1 MASWCSVHFGEWE
14 YPVGVAIPN
23 SFLFNGPFPEFGIH
37 SNAGV
42 EVHKEDDLIFQRN
55 VGEYE
60 VQGRVEAVFEL
71 IIDKGWGAGITTIA
85 CWLLFELCDCQQ
97 EESNGQSQGPRSS
110 SQQQTTI
117 VPASCPIYPTPR
129 ELLPSLETFLGFL
142 QGVPWPVA
150 EAGIRHTLTLRSSVP
165 VVVPG
170 TPHSTCGGPQ
180 SAAPRMLLFP
190 YRQPVPEPM
199 GSTSQAAGRETSL
212 LATRASHSFEVSP
225 VTAGETS
232 QPPASAAG
240 RFPIAEEPEDS
251 RIAECRPF
259 FLLVNSGRFGLPT
272 SPGSA
277 GHSNRQLLE
286 GRTQGCASVEEASRS
301 KQPPP
306 LNERHGSR
314 TYYRPLGGEEQ
325 TLAPPS
331 LAGGRTEAAGSATTD
346 HISMSSP
353 CFHQDS
359 VHRGSS
365 SEGEDRSVSH
375 SDSPVLMGEIGPFK
389 GTSTGGWS
397 TSAYL
402 SAVQDCAGIG
412 TQAGSVHE
420 ENLGSNQP
428 SQRSEKGRSPSD
440 GEHRVEDV
448 VGMEWAP
455 SIVNDRAA
463 DPVVLGVTKADVHPV
478 PQLDIDAIGHDME
491 DERVVT
497 EPTVQDGTLL
507 EEVSAAF
514 GVSTVGIISKSPRST
529 VSDPCRDSASVA
541 QRLES
546 QCHLLNGDC
555 HLGQGKAAEPMRAS
569 DSLHPISEQRPDC
582 SSQSESKENIQD
594 VGNEIGLAE
603 PPVRTETLL
612 DALGVCSLNEEDI
625 KGHSASEEDSN
636 CQTGEILNKPVDK
649 LRDGGRNKDIPDC
662 DFLLQD
668 RLNNTTA
675 VCVGNKENV
684 GSREEPMRFLG
695 SESTKPNRGEEAA
708 MAIEPT
714 TSSEELT
721 DDAHRDEG
729 VNCGHNQTE
738 GEAGELGSAC
748 QSEVET
754 EVHRAEPALPAALES
769 PSPGTKSD
777 LLNNRESQAL
787 SPPCLPIG
795 GTSLVNAD
803 STTQRLNSNV
813 NTLAFDKLHLLNTL
827 GLKAEIPNTSPG
839 STSSG
844 IRRQMGKVGNLIDPE
859 ASSTVVETAVTHEED
874 VSDVGGLS
882 VNINLAEDG
891 VAFTEEWSG
900 VASNLAMA
908 ECLVPG
914 NSLPKVDLFPH
925 FTETKDES
933 PLTIKATAHM
943 HSIPI
948 TTCPTSDHSLPATA
962 NTDNDTLTY
971 SNLGKLCCSPV
982 VESGISDASRMQ
994 GEVSTPGQHSEGRR
1008 SCTVLGEVAR
1018 TSGGCVVQGNTP
1030 RNSSEPGDIT
1040 VLMEDV
1046 ETQSELYSTDQ
1057 RELETNDKTRGL
1069 HPGSDIKSKPDPP
1082 AYTPFPNNPFGSV
1095 GISVEGVGRLC
1106 VTALA
1111 VNNATV
1117 KKGCLHGAASN
1128 MEHSVIGNIGGDS
1141 MDVEVPI
1148 VMDEVMDV
1156 DPVSE
1161 RAGRNVIEASDLS
1174 NVSPVPTPLELLSDC
1189 SVVSGTCRGEGSV
1202 DETPSAKSS
1211 AVTITLG
1218 DTVGEEVEGLESL
1231 TRAGDPVATCAQLEV
1246 KDTLAAHRHDG
1257 ARVSP
1262 CIRAR
1267 DVHWR
1272 VSLTTVTP
1280 GDDGNLDPLMQ
1291 AESLTCTAE
1300 EESYQQNRCE
1310 GPATDE
1316 PPHRVRIPICP
1327 SNNTESEASLQGA
1340 VGVPRSE
1347 SPLDATPVTSGQDV
1361 VDPPRAA
1368 RPREQGATDGP
1379 QTMCEAGLDQPS
1391 LVCVEGKGDLLPKCR
1406 TKHVPSEACELL
1418 GEPCDHFTAVDK
1430 TKAHMNPVR
1439 EELEKFPTG
1448 MEYGAARPGAISQM
1462 KNRKFDTED
1471 KPAKTQ
1477 RCSLSVP
1484 DAENCNFSAGPMA
1497 ASGQSEVAEAGESP
1511 ESPSG
1516 TFPPSCMTAG
1526 AVQHHDG
1533 GVPATL
1539 RHLERVHACENDTEV
1554 KDDSAGSKKAAD
1566 VCPTEF
1572 SGEHSGKKVNPSS
1585 AGLGNGDSSPENHLL
1600 WDEASA
1606 ALAQTEQRLTMNDSI
1621 HDSEFESVSEQS
1633 NKLILSNPD
1642 PGLRAQEACPFV
1654 GSVFKRELGLSSGNE
1669 QRCLGATDTNLLEQS
1684 MADNNEAEVTEVR
1697 LNKTHGDKS
1706 SKFLLDCPRKVDTAD
1721 AEEGELAKSFPYD
1734 SQGDLVR
1741 GQSSVDERD
1750 EEENVCGKSMV
1761 RQDAAKNGV
1770 LQSCSLLRSEESA
1783 EELNSVTGSE
1793 LSVRLGSSLGAE
1805 QDQDEGSMESD
1816 GMFGSDGLCWSMEG
1830 SEMTVRDDA
1839 EGFEDEI
1846 SSDKGSMQT
1855 EVRAVC
1861 IRVPDSPEE
1870 RAVCITV
1877 ATSPQPMS
1885 FSAVKSSRQAN
1896 REVGGASQTSLDA
1909 EGKLVPVSCEKEE
1922 RLADERQEE
1931 IKKSQVPEECPG
1943 WSERR
1948 VGIPPAS
1955 EWTGSPMASQSP
1967 DTMQQTLQLGLA
1979 MASSK
1984 CEVTRTLETE
1994 RREKLLGEERA
2005 KGLISVT
2012 GLPERLDSSDGVGLE
2027 ASEGSREHDVLPG
2040 VAPCELMGSN
2050 ELTEQTNE
2058 EEEESELEEE
2068 LEEEQSEK
2076 SEQEEESKEELE
2088 EEQSEEEE
2096 EEDCSVPSEVDFS
2109 HIAMAVRNEDDPLPP
2124 SGIVMHNAHPCEG
2137 ERVSQKTCSLTGFS
2151 EELSVSGD
2159 RSPELEDQYLE
2170 ENQRGN
2176 SNPNQLKQQFDFSRE
2191 AEGEPAGFVEE
2202 LPADQREDAKSKL
2215 VTLDEKGEPSGN
2227 EIATTQPECT
2237 KHASEWRDL
2246 KTDPQQDHEVP
2257 KQNLNAGVEQET
2269 GNEVTSDC
2277 GQSQQ
2282 EETLAQLS
2290 PFNRK
2295 PQALL
2300 SESLDLIPIAE
2311 IRQGRRTNPEPEHA
2325 DTRWQDMELDVMG
2338 MGQAVVKHRDLS
2350 EKESVDL
2357 SNSEAGVEVGSMI
2370 VSSSPEYLNLQLSE
2384 SESERED
2391 ITSQRLNGQRH
2402 LDSQELKRSR
2412 TEETLSSNS
2421 AGASPSKRTCMSQQ
2435 TGTEGFVSAERL
2447 NLSLLSLSK
2456 ELRRH
2461 RAWHIGRLVQQFFT
2475 ERRASWERRFYS
2487 KARVFNRRAEVAR
2500 IVREFFKTP
2509 VVQPQKEAINTLHRN
2524 VESERLTVVNPCYTS
2539 EIAGCRQEPRDN
2551 EELLCQEVQH
2561 RDSVGCGLDY
2571 RCAADGTAA
2580 TSATDPSPSIPHS
2593 LNTEVNLLVGV
2604 MDDLETS
2611 PLQDAGKCDGEME
2624 TVQEN
2629 SWGNVLHINSP
2640 DSRKSH
2646 SDKRIQGNLDRMQK
2660 TSNYGFPSTL
2670 LAKGSGICLEGSDAP
2685 RESQTGPWS
2694 LLQRSSSADSHEGL
2708 ESSGSNLCDSQEV
2721 KEVPGGGVG
2730 MEEDAGDVS
2739 GHLLQELS
2747 KTSGSLMSFSSAR
2760 VVRDGEAG
2768 KDSECCAPPA
2778 DESIDYAI
2786 GGVTGIFCDHRP
2798 STDVSPPSPAL
2809 CTDPSTS
2816 DPGHLGGMKRFSV
2829 AELSYPVHDN
2839 RGRSHDV
2846 AEYFSVTEPSPP
2858 VHDNR
2863 CRSHDVVKDC
2873 GVTEPPPPDHDN
2885 LGRSYGVGETLLN
2898 VNCVGSNVSP
2908 LGSSHNVQSL
2918 RSQIGSSI
2926 ALDPVSGGFAESLPK
2941 FRGDCDGKQGRECLT
2956 DRSAPSDWRD
2966 SSLVAV
2972 VHGCEPDVQH
2982 ADRDW
2987 PQATPRRRR
2996 QAGRSVESLG
3006 TDFSPSRSPGF
3017 EAERFGMVA
3026 PPNVSMRDPVRS
3038 QSSPEWKGEPSTE
3051 GEIAIRETG
3060 TEPEAKTKVELL
3072 EDSVSQRAGDSI
3084 ERLWTGFPKSDKED
3098 TGKDGIITPVASSQ
3112 TSSVCFAE
3120 DRVVERGRALL
3131 VVGDAHPVLAWS
3143 QNPTEWKIPPHWGAA
3158 DPGRGGEPGSGR
3170 VQEPGLGWGGDPGTS
3185 GSSSVADL
3193 SSAVSPP
3200 PQLSLANRHS
3210 LRAKKRIRESGDGAD
3225 GSSQLMFP
3233 ASPCPLPPEDESHG
3247 DSISC
3252 VIIISD
3258 SEEQPPLKAVKQE
3271 SESDDEAGDYP
3282 YGHGARGS
3290 VARAPGSLPSGTPSG
3305 GNVYSERVKGVSH
3318 TPGASCRRGALR
3330 PSLPEQ
3336 YPAPRDSPSYPNLS
3350 ARPLAEVSLA
3360 TDSHRL
3366 QEANRS
3372 ERSMPECCTD
3382 LSLGEEHRTGPPNLQ
3397 IDGSPPIELLHLS
3410 RQRPNPISLV
3420 KSESVQSDLFQSQD
3434 PPALFDFR
3442 NTEFP
3447 DRLRLPYSLD
3457 DEIFPPPE
3465 LDYLS
3470 DSCDNSD
3477 REGSRDGFTSLR
3489 KQLVDSSGSDSVFS
3503 GSRPPVDHGDGKSC
3517 AELSLSQRNINPS
3530 CGWDLSQCEV
3540 RAASRLTPEGH
3551 SDGGQPGSA
3560 FWELRDGKR
3569 AEASSPSVVAAAPH
3583 FPSPGGPAESL
3594 WATSDQDVT
3603 GQLRECG
3610 LLLQC
3615 TSQTLQAEGI
3625 AQAHVKEWKEQIE
3638 ELQKQ
3643 TIPPPTHIAV
3653 IGDTGSG
3660 KSSLLNALLDEE
3672 AVLPTSAM
3680 RACTAVAVEV
3690 SHNSHNDCYCAEVE
3704 FFSEEEWQNELFSLL
3719 RDMSDKNG
3727 RLKKRRPDPNS
3738 EASMAYS
3745 RVKAVYGK
3753 ILPYNELKE
3762 IRDVT
3767 SYLGK
3772 TEIISET
3779 RARDFRFK
3787 VQRFIDSRT
3796 DDSRG
3801 CRGGEF
3807 WPIVKRVRI
3816 RVPRSAVLRT
3826 GAVLVDLPGIRDSN
3840 TARNNIAKEYLTN
3853 CDAVWIVANVTR
3865 AIDDKTAK
3873 DMLDESLRRQLLMD
3887 GQYGRIAFI
3896 CTKSDSHNVT
3906 EILRALPQTS
3916 DCNLLE
3922 DEIVELKN
3930 EIEKRQ
3936 TEQLTW
3942 ESELERLQVC
3952 TQIERRDSRAKQLEC
3967 AIKHQASE
3975 LDKLH
3980 RSMNLKR
3987 RELSMNS
3994 IKARNFFCKR
4004 NIRHNFKCGL
4014 QELKRQAKTEELDSE
4029 EEKEESDEEED
4040 EEEDNDDDVVHPL
4053 LTGGPEPVLSRD
4065 GQLHVFTVS
4074 STEYLKL
4081 RDKLLRDGPP
4091 QVFSSIED
4099 TEIPAVQRFVH
4110 QITLARRALATEMVI
4125 RKVATLISHVVA
4137 YLTNRR
4143 AQDASYQA
4151 QVRVTVQ
4158 TCLSRVEGLFHQTA
4172 EDCNRKIGSS
4182 FSLIETQL
4190 NNGMRLAVKSSKS
4203 SVLRWGSQPPRG
4215 YLYSTYKA
4223 TCGRNGTFTSPS
4235 CGTID
4240 FNEELTH
4247 PMFTPVMVIWSEV
4260 FSDSPLCSKSVFQ
4273 HLQTFKVDVLENLR
4287 HFFSDLKWQLQRIK
4301 GDPQPVDYILRQ
4313 QLSAVEAKLQNFTLM
4328 LMVDITARQRNISRI
4343 LTPSVQKEMTPAY
4356 TVCQLQT
4363 GSGSFKRMK
4372 SHLEKYVQKH
4382 GDHIF
4387 CTACRKLM
4395 EQLCLLQGVIYSHL
4409 KQVLSEIKNDL
4420 LVQFEPILKPVKI
4433 IDEIIPKL
4441 ESVCARIGNLC
4452 RRSHIDFTMPKI
4464 EEGEAEPESTTS
4476 LREQEKLEILSIQ
4489 KLEKFL
4495 GQARIMK
4502 IGELDV
4508 SPINPVEISLDEV
4521 ILCFEVSGSPRR
4533 CVIPFQSLSTCDFCP
4548 SMHFFIL
4555 YLQPQRAEVTG
4566 DHPRCNVV
4574 ILDEQQT
4581 SADFGEWM
4589 EVVRDHLRDSVQLRK
4604 LELCQGVERLQSLGV
4619 IFQGA
4624 NTWTSEGDG
4633 MPLAAPEPI
4642 GELVAFHSAG
4652 PFASTNQQ
4660 SRKRSW
4666 SEPATG
4672 IDRLNL
4678 QHTFQCPPHWQVTS
4692 FGTESELLPPILKK
4706 EKHDEQDTS
4715 SSDWVDRSVPPVLK
4729 WEMMANPKGGEFKNP

>member
-1 MASWCSVHFGEWE
+1 AQCQSELTAVNMTHHRSNSDGFPQYHLRRIGRRASLPDIGNLIDFSRRVTLIGRNVDVVDYVLSSANESRSRTISRTHARVIRSSPDNQHRLVDSSFSGVYINDRRIDGEVILKEGDTVTFGHPQGSQVEQGE
-14 YPVGVAIPN
+14 RVRQPN
-23 SFLFNGPFPEFGIH
+23 SEFY
-37 SNAGV
+37 
-42 EVHKEDDLIFQRN
+42 F
-55 VGEYE
+55 
-60 VQGRVEAVFEL
+60 
-71 IIDKGWGAGITTIA
+71 
-85 CWLLFELCDCQQ
+85 LFELCDCQQ
-97 EESNGQSQGPRSS
+97 EGSNGQSQGPRPS

-117 VPASCPIYPTPR
+117 VPVPCPIYPTPR
-129 ELLPSLETFLGFL
+129 ELFPFLETFPGFL

-150 EAGIRHTLTLRSSVP
+150 EAGIRHTLTLCSSMP
-165 VVVPG
+165 MVVPG

-190 YRQPVPEPM
+190 CRQPAPETM
-199 GSTSQAAGRETSL
+199 RSTSQAAGRETPS

-225 VTAGETS
+225 VMAGETS
-232 QPPASAAG
+232 RPPASAAG
-240 RFPIAEEPEDS
+240 RFPIAEEPEGS
-251 RIAECRPF
+251 WIAECRPF
-259 FLLVNSGRFGLPT
+259 FPLMNSGRFSLPT

-286 GRTQGCASVEEASRS
+286 GRTQGCASAEEASLS
-301 KQPPP
+301 SEQPPP

-314 TYYRPLGGEEQ
+314 MYHRPLGGEEQ

-331 LAGGRTEAAGSATTD
+331 LAGGRAETASSATTD
-346 HISMSSP
+346 HVPMSSP
-353 CFHQDS
+353 CFHQNLGR
-359 VHRGSS
+359 RGSL

-375 SDSPVLMGEIGPFK
+375 SDSPVLMGEIGLFK

-397 TSAYL
+397 TSAHS

-412 TQAGSVHE
+412 TQVGSVHE
-420 ENLGSNQP
+420 ENLDSNQP

-440 GEHRVEDV
+440 GEHRLEDA

-455 SIVNDRAA
+455 STVNDTAA
-463 DPVVLGVTKADVHPV
+463 DPAVLGVTKADVHLV
-478 PQLDIDAIGHDME
+478 PQLDINAVGHNMD

-497 EPTVQDGTLL
+497 ESTVQDGTVL

-514 GVSTVGIISKSPRST
+514 GVSTVGITSKSPRST

-541 QRLES
+541 QGLES

-555 HLGQGKAAEPMRAS
+555 HLGQGKAAEPMRES
-569 DSLHPISEQRPDC
+569 DSLHPVSEQWPDC
-582 SSQSESKENIQD
+582 SSQSESKENIQA

-603 PPVRTETLL
+603 PPVQTETPLV
-612 DALGVCSLNEEDI
+612 AQGGVCSLNEEDI
-625 KGHSASEEDSN
+625 KGNSASEEDSK
-636 CQTGEILNKPVDK
+636 CQTGKILNKPVDK
-649 LRDGGRNKDIPDC
+649 LRDGGRNKDIPEC
-662 DFLLQD
+662 DLLIQD
-668 RLNNTTA
+668 TLNNTTA

-695 SESTKPNRGEEAA
+695 SDCTKPDWGEEAT
-708 MAIEPT
+708 MAVEPT

-738 GEAGELGSAC
+738 GEAGELGSVYER
-748 QSEVET
+748 EVET
-754 EVHRAEPALPAALES
+754 EVHRQAEPILPAALEW

-795 GTSLVNAD
+795 GASLVNAG
-803 STTQRLNSNV
+803 STTQCLNSNG
-813 NTLAFDKLHLLNTL
+813 NKLAFDKLHLLNTL
-827 GLKAEIPNTSPG
+827 GLKAETPNTSPG
-839 STSSG
+839 STASG
-844 IRRQMGKVGNLIDPE
+844 IRGQTGKGGNLIDPE
-859 ASSTVVETAVTHEED
+859 TSSAVGETAVTREED
-874 VSDVGGLS
+874 VSDIGGLS
-882 VNINLAEDG
+882 VNIKLAEDG
-891 VAFTEEWSG
+891 VTFTEEWSG
-900 VASNLAMA
+900 VASNPAMA

-914 NSLPKVDLFPH
+914 NSLPKVDH
-925 FTETKDES
+925 FSHVTETKDGS
-933 PLTIKATAHM
+933 PLTMKAAANM

-948 TTCPTSDHSLPATA
+948 ATCPTSDHSLPAT
-962 NTDNDTLTY
+962 DNDTLTY
-971 SNLGKLCCSPV
+971 SNLGTLCCSPV
-982 VESGISDASRMQ
+982 VEPRISDAPRMQ
-994 GEVSTPGQHSEGRR
+994 GEVSTPGQHSEGGQ
-1008 SCTVLGEVAR
+1008 SCTVLGEVAGA
-1018 TSGGCVVQGNTP
+1018 SGGCVMQGNTP

-1040 VLMEDV
+1040 VLMEGV
-1046 ETQSELYSTDQ
+1046 ETQSELDSTDQ

-1069 HPGSDIKSKPDPP
+1069 RPGNDIKSKPDPP
-1082 AYTPFPNNPFGSV
+1082 ACTPFPSNPFGSV
-1095 GISVEGVGRLC
+1095 GINVEVVGRLC

-1117 KKGCLHGAASN
+1117 KKACLHAAASN
-1128 MEHSVIGNIGGDS
+1128 MERSVIGNVRGDS

-1161 RAGRNVIEASDLS
+1161 RAGRSVIEASDLS
-1174 NVSPVPTPLELLSDC
+1174 NVSPVPTPLELLNDH
-1189 SVVSGTCRGEGSV
+1189 SVVSETCRGEGSV
-1202 DETPSAKSS
+1202 DETPSAEVC

-1218 DTVGEEVEGLESL
+1218 DTAGEEVEGFESL
-1231 TRAGDPVATCAQLEV
+1231 TRAGDPVADCAQLEV
-1246 KDTLAAHRHDG
+1246 KDTLAAHWHDG
-1257 ARVSP
+1257 ARVPP

-1267 DVHWR
+1267 DAHWR

-1291 AESLTCTAE
+1291 AESLICTAE
-1300 EESYQQNRCE
+1300 EESYHRSRCE
-1310 GPATDE
+1310 VPATGE
-1316 PPHRVRIPICP
+1316 PPHRVRIPISPP
-1327 SNNTESEASLQGA
+1327 SNSESEASLQGA

-1347 SPLDATPVTSGQDV
+1347 SPPDATSVTSDRDV
-1361 VDPPRAA
+1361 VDPHRAE

-1379 QTMCEAGLDQPS
+1379 QTMSEAGLDQPS

-1406 TKHVPSEACELL
+1406 TNHVPSEASELL
-1418 GEPCDHFTAVDK
+1418 GEPCDHFTPVNK
-1430 TKAHMNPVR
+1430 TKANMNLVR
-1439 EELEKFPTG
+1439 EEFEKFPPG
-1448 MEYGAARPGAISQM
+1448 VEYGAARAGVISQM
-1462 KNRKFDTED
+1462 KNRTFDTAD
-1471 KPAKTQ
+1471 KLAKTQ
-1477 RCSLSVP
+1477 RCSQSVP
-1484 DAENCNFSAGPMA
+1484 DTENCNFSAVPMA
-1497 ASGQSEVAEAGESP
+1497 ASGQSEVAEAGEST
-1511 ESPSG
+1511 ESASG
-1516 TFPPSCMTAG
+1516 TFPPSCVTAG

-1533 GVPATL
+1533 GVPAAL
-1539 RHLERVHACENDTEV
+1539 RHLERIHACENVTEV

-1572 SGEHSGKKVNPSS
+1572 AGEHSGKKVHPST
-1585 AGLGNGDSSPENHLL
+1585 AGLGDGDSSPENHLL

-1621 HDSEFESVSEQS
+1621 HDSEFESASVQS
-1633 NKLILSNPD
+1633 NKLILSNSD
-1642 PGLRAQEACPFV
+1642 PGLQTQEACPFV
-1654 GSVFKRELGLSSGNE
+1654 GSVFERELGLSSGNE
-1669 QRCLGATDTNLLEQS
+1669 QGCLGATDTNQLEQS

-1697 LNKTHGDKS
+1697 LNETHGDKS

-1721 AEEGELAKSFPYD
+1721 AEEGELAKSIPYD

-1741 GQSSVDERD
+1741 RQLSVEERGK
-1750 EEENVCGKSMV
+1750 EENVCGKFMV
-1761 RQDAAKNGV
+1761 RQDAAKNGI
-1770 LQSCSLLRSEESA
+1770 LQSCSLLRSDESA

-1805 QDQDEGSMESD
+1805 QDQDEESMESD
-1816 GMFGSDGLCWSMEG
+1816 GMFGSDGQCWSMEG
-1830 SEMTVRDDA
+1830 SEMTARDDA

-1855 EVRAVC
+1855 ELRPVC
-1861 IRVPDSPEE
+1861 TLVPDGPEE

-1877 ATSPQPMS
+1877 STSPQPMS

-1896 REVGGASQTSLDA
+1896 SEVGRASQTPLDA
-1909 EGKLVPVSCEKEE
+1909 GGKLVPVSSEKGEG
-1922 RLADERQEE
+1922 LADERQEE
-1931 IKKSQVPEECPG
+1931 MKKSQVPEECPG

-1948 VGIPPAS
+1948 VGGSPAG
-1955 EWTGSPMASQSP
+1955 EWAGSPMASQNP
-1967 DTMQQTLQLGLA
+1967 DTMQQTLQWGLA

-1984 CEVTRTLETE
+1984 CELTRTLETE

-2027 ASEGSREHDVLPG
+2027 ASEGPREHDTLPG

-2050 ELTEQTNE
+2050 ELTEQTDE

-2068 LEEEQSEK
+2068 QSAQEELEESEQEEKLEEGQVQSELDEEESEQEKGLEEERKQEELEEEE
-2076 SEQEEESKEELE
+2076 SEQEEELEEESEQEEELE
-2088 EEQSEEEE
+2088 EEQSEEE

-2109 HIAMAVRNEDDPLPP
+2109 HVALAVRNVDDPLTP
-2124 SGIVMHNAHPCEG
+2124 SGIVTPNVNLCEG
-2137 ERVSQKTCSLTGFS
+2137 ERVSQGTYSLTDFS
-2151 EELSVSGD
+2151 KELSVSGD
-2159 RSPELEDQYLE
+2159 RSPELEDQHLE

-2176 SNPNQLKQQFDFSRE
+2176 PTPNQLEQQIDFSRE
-2191 AEGEPAGFVEE
+2191 AEGEPAGFVEQ
-2202 LPADQREDAKSKL
+2202 LPADQRGNTKSTS
-2215 VTLDEKGEPSGN
+2215 VTLDEKGELSWN
-2227 EIATTQPECT
+2227 ETATTQPECT
-2237 KHASEWRDL
+2237 KHASKWRDL
-2246 KTDPQQDHEVP
+2246 KTDPQQEPEVP
-2257 KQNLNAGVEQET
+2257 KQNLNAGAEQET

-2282 EETLAQLS
+2282 EETLAQRS
-2290 PFNRK
+2290 PVNRK
-2295 PQALL
+2295 HRALL
-2300 SESLDLIPIAE
+2300 SESLDLITIAE
-2311 IRQGRRTNPEPEHA
+2311 IRQERRTNPEPERA
-2325 DTRWQDMELDVMG
+2325 DTRWQDMNLDVMG
-2338 MGQAVVKHRDLS
+2338 MGQAVMKRRGLS
-2350 EKESVDL
+2350 EKESAGL
-2357 SNSEAGVEVGSMI
+2357 SNTEAEVEVGSMI

-2412 TEETLSSNS
+2412 TEEMLSSNS
-2421 AGASPSKRTCMSQQ
+2421 AGASPSKRVCTSQQ
-2435 TGTEGFVSAERL
+2435 TGREGFISAEKL

-2461 RAWHIGRLVQQFFT
+2461 RAWHIGRLAQQFFT
-2475 ERRASWERRFYS
+2475 ERRASLERRCYS
-2487 KARVFNRRAEVAR
+2487 KVRAFNRRAEVAR

-2509 VVQPQKEAINTLHRN
+2509 VARPVKEAINTLHQN

-2539 EIAGCRQEPRDN
+2539 EIPGCREEPRDN

-2561 RDSVGCGLDY
+2561 RGSVGCGLDY

-2580 TSATDPSPSIPHS
+2580 SRATEPSPSVPHS
-2593 LNTEVNLLVGV
+2593 LNTEVNLLVGE

-2611 PLQDAGKCDGEME
+2611 PLQDAGKCAGEME

-2640 DSRKSH
+2640 DSKKSH
-2646 SDKRIQGNLDRMQK
+2646 SDKRIQGNLGRMQK
-2660 TSNYGFPSTL
+2660 TINDGFPSPL
-2670 LAKGSGICLEGSDAP
+2670 LAKGAGICLEWSDAP

-2694 LLQRSSSADSHEGL
+2694 LPQRYSSADSHEGL
-2708 ESSGSNLCDSQEV
+2708 ESSGSDLYDSQEV

-2730 MEEDAGDVS
+2730 MEEDADDVS

-2747 KTSGSLMSFSSAR
+2747 KTSGSLMSFSSVR
-2760 VVRDGEAG
+2760 VVCDGEAG
-2768 KDSECCAPPA
+2768 KDSECSAPPA
-2778 DESIDYAI
+2778 DGSTDFAI
-2786 GGVTGIFCDHRP
+2786 GGVTGICCDHRP

-2816 DPGHLGGMKRFSV
+2816 DPGHLGGMKHFSV
-2829 AELSYPVHDN
+2829 AEPSYPVHDN

-2846 AEYFSVTEPSPP
+2846 VEYFRVTEPSSP
-2858 VHDNR
+2858 VHDNLGS
-2863 CRSHDVVKDC
+2863 SHDVVNDC

-2885 LGRSYGVGETLLN
+2885 LGRSYGVGEPLLN
-2898 VNCVGSNVSP
+2898 VNCVGSDVST

-2918 RSQIGSSI
+2918 RSQIGSSV
-2926 ALDPVSGGFAESLPK
+2926 ALDLVSGGFTESLPK
-2941 FRGDCDGKQGRECLT
+2941 FRGDCDGKRGRECST

-2972 VHGCEPDVQH
+2972 LHGCEPDVQH
-2982 ADRDW
+2982 ADSDW
-2987 PQATPRRRR
+2987 PQDTPRRRH
-2996 QAGRSVESLG
+2996 QTGRSIESLC

-3017 EAERFGMVA
+3017 EAERLGLVA
-3026 PPNVSMRDPVRS
+3026 PPNVGTRDPIRS
-3038 QSSPEWKGEPSTE
+3038 QSSPVWKGESTTE
-3051 GEIAIRETG
+3051 GEIAVRETG
-3060 TEPEAKTKVELL
+3060 TEPEVKPKVELL
-3072 EDSVSQRAGDSI
+3072 EDSVSQRPGDSI
-3084 ERLWTGFPKSDKED
+3084 ERLWTGSPKSDEED

-3120 DRVVERGRALL
+3120 DRMVERGRALR
-3131 VVGDAHPVLAWS
+3131 VDGDAHPVLAWS
-3143 QNPTEWKIPPHWGAA
+3143 QNPTEWKIPPHWDAA
-3158 DPGRGGEPGSGR
+3158 DPERGGEPGSGR
-3170 VQEPGLGWGGDPGTS
+3170 VREPGLGWEGDPSTS

-3200 PQLSLANRHS
+3200 PQLSLANCHS

-3225 GSSQLMFP
+3225 GSSQPMFP

-3247 DSISC
+3247 ASISC

-3282 YGHGARGS
+3282 YGNGARGS
-3290 VARAPGSLPSGTPSG
+3290 AARVPGTLPSGAASG

-3318 TPGASCRRGALR
+3318 PPGASCRRGALR

-3366 QEANRS
+3366 QEANHS

-3382 LSLGEEHRTGPPNLQ
+3382 LSLREERRTGSPNLQ
-3397 IDGSPPIELLHLS
+3397 IAGSPPIELLYLS

-3420 KSESVQSDLFQSQD
+3420 KSESVQSDLLQSQD
-3434 PPALFDFR
+3434 PPALPDFR

-3457 DEIFPPPE
+3457 DDIFPPPE

-3470 DSCDNSD
+3470 DSLDNSD
-3477 REGSRDGFTSLR
+3477 REGSGDGFTSLR
-3489 KQLVDSSGSDSVFS
+3489 KQLADSSGSDSMFS

-3517 AELSLSQRNINPS
+3517 AGLSLSQKNTNPS
-3530 CGWDLSQCEV
+3530 CGWELSQREA

-3551 SDGGQPGSA
+3551 SDGGHPGSA
-3560 FWELRDGKR
+3560 FWELCDGKR
-3569 AEASSPSVVAAAPH
+3569 
-3583 FPSPGGPAESL
+3583 
-3594 WATSDQDVT
+3594 
-3603 GQLRECG
+3603 
-3610 LLLQC
+3610 
-3615 TSQTLQAEGI
+3615 
-3625 AQAHVKEWKEQIE
+3625 EQIE

-3643 TIPPPTHIAV
+3643 TIPPLTHIAV

-3690 SHNSHNDCYCAEVE
+3690 SHNSHNDSYCAEVE
-3704 FFSEEEWQNELFSLL
+3704 FFSEEEWHNELLSLL

-3738 EASMAYS
+3738 EASVAYG

-3762 IRDVT
+3762 IQDIT

-3826 GAVLVDLPGIRDSN
+3826 GAVLVDLPGVRDSN
-3840 TARNNIAKEYLTN
+3840 AARNNIAKEYLTN

-3942 ESELERLQVC
+3942 KSELEQLQVC
-3952 TQIERRDSRAKQLEC
+3952 TQTERRDSRAKQLEF
-3967 AIKHQASE
+3967 AIKHQALE

-4014 QELKRQAKTEELDSE
+4014 QELKRQAKIEELDSE

-4053 LTGGPEPVLSRD
+4053 LTGVPEPVLSRD

-4125 RKVATLISHVVA
+4125 RKVATFISHVVA

-4158 TCLSRVEGLFHQTA
+4158 TCLSRVEELFHQTA

-4203 SVLRWGSQPPRG
+4203 NVLRWGSQVRDQR
-4215 YLYSTYKA
+4215 LYS
-4223 TCGRNGTFTSPS
+4223 
-4235 CGTID
+4235 
-4240 FNEELTH
+4240 
-4247 PMFTPVMVIWSEV
+4247 PVS
-4260 FSDSPLCSKSVFQ
+4260 
-4273 HLQTFKVDVLENLR
+4273 
-4287 HFFSDLKWQLQRIK
+4287 
-4301 GDPQPVDYILRQ
+4301 
-4313 QLSAVEAKLQNFTLM
+4313 
-4328 LMVDITARQRNISRI
+4328 
-4343 LTPSVQKEMTPAY
+4343 
-4356 TVCQLQT
+4356 
-4363 GSGSFKRMK
+4363 
-4372 SHLEKYVQKH
+4372 
-4382 GDHIF
+4382 
-4387 CTACRKLM
+4387 
-4395 EQLCLLQGVIYSHL
+4395 
-4409 KQVLSEIKNDL
+4409 
-4420 LVQFEPILKPVKI
+4420 
-4433 IDEIIPKL
+4433 IP
-4441 ESVCARIGNLC
+4441 N
-4452 RRSHIDFTMPKI
+4452 
-4464 EEGEAEPESTTS
+4464 
-4476 LREQEKLEILSIQ
+4476 
-4489 KLEKFL
+4489 
-4495 GQARIMK
+4495 
-4502 IGELDV
+4502 
-4508 SPINPVEISLDEV
+4508 
-4521 ILCFEVSGSPRR
+4521 
-4533 CVIPFQSLSTCDFCP
+4533 
-4548 SMHFFIL
+4548 
-4555 YLQPQRAEVTG
+4555 
-4566 DHPRCNVV
+4566 
-4574 ILDEQQT
+4574 
-4581 SADFGEWM
+4581 
-4589 EVVRDHLRDSVQLRK
+4589 
-4604 LELCQGVERLQSLGV
+4604 
-4619 IFQGA
+4619 
-4624 NTWTSEGDG
+4624 
-4633 MPLAAPEPI
+4633 
-4642 GELVAFHSAG
+4642 
-4652 PFASTNQQ
+4652 
-4660 SRKRSW
+4660 
-4666 SEPATG
+4666 
-4672 IDRLNL
+4672 
-4678 QHTFQCPPHWQVTS
+4678 
-4692 FGTESELLPPILKK
+4692 
-4706 EKHDEQDTS
+4706 
-4715 SSDWVDRSVPPVLK
+4715 
-4729 WEMMANPKGGEFKNP
+4729 